1 MIARTVTLVLM
12 LFVFWLAMSG
22 HYTGFLIAA
31 GAVASVLIGL
41 LTRRKQSL
49 DAESVPL
56 EVFFGMFTYWPWLFW
71 EIVKSSISVARV
83 VLQPRMQIS
92 PTMTVVDT
100 RLKTAIGVATYANSI
115 TLTPGTVT
123 CGVKGNRLT
132 VYALVRGGA
141 LDIESG
147 GMEDQVAR
155 FEGNG

>member
-1 MIARTVTLVLM
+1 MTARTVTLALM
-12 LFVFWLAMSG
+12 LFLFWLAMSG
-22 HYTGFLIAA
+22 HYTGFLITS
-31 GAVASVLIGL
+31 GAVASVLIVL
-41 LTRRKQSL
+41 VTRRKQSL
-49 DAESVPL
+49 DEESVPL
-56 EVFFGMFTYWPWLFW
+56 EVVFGIFTYWPWLFW
-71 EIVKSSISVARV
+71 EIVKSSISVARII
-83 VLQPRMQIS
+83 LQPRMQIS

-123 CGVKGNRLT
+123 CGVKGDRLT

-147 GMEDQVAR
+147 GMEDQVVR